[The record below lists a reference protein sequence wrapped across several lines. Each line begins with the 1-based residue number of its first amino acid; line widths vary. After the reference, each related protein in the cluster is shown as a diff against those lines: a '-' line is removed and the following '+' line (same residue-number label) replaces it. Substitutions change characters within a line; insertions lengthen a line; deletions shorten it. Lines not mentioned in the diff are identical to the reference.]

1 MRSACLGLLGIGLLA
16 APSLRAD
23 PIQILSLSRSGD
35 LAWVNTNLA
44 TGTYRVEFKPE
55 LTDEWRP
62 VPGLE
67 NVVSTTGATEVPM
80 NLQGVNRRFF
90 QVVWLNPPLADS
102 FNDFRGTQGHN
113 GWRYGYALPASAG
126 PASPVWFNPLPTY
139 TAGNWVVDADLFW
152 TFLGRET
159 MHPNGT
165 ITSGGKQA
173 VEQWPVLRWTAAAD
187 ERLRVVVAARDLNV
201 NGGNGVI
208 VRLFNGGVE
217 AKAETIANGG
227 AQTFEVTLDVT
238 AGAHL
243 DLAVDPNASD
253 DLSDVTEY
261 RVLLYR
267 E

>member
-1 MRSACLGLLGIGLLA
+1 
-16 APSLRAD
+16 
-23 PIQILSLSRSGD
+23 
-35 LAWVNTNLA
+35 
-44 TGTYRVEFKPE
+44 
-55 LTDEWRP
+55 
-62 VPGLE
+62 
-67 NVVSTTGATEVPM
+67 M
-80 NLQGVNRRFF
+80 NLQGVDRRFF

-102 FNDFRGTQGHN
+102 FNDFRGTQGNN

-126 PASPVWFNPLPTY
+126 PTSPIWFNPLPTY
-139 TAGNWVVDADLFW
+139 TAGNWVVDADAFW

-187 ERLRVVVAARDLNV
+187 ERLRVVVAARDLNA

-208 VRLFNGGVE
+208 VRLFNGSVE
-217 AKAETIANGG
+217 VRAETIANGDDV
-227 AQTFEVTLDVT
+227 TFEVTLDVV

-261 RVLLYR
+261 RVLIYR